1 MITNILIPTDFSRNA
16 WQAVQYALVLFK
28 SHHCNI
34 HLVNAFEF
42 SDGMSFFINPEPGD
56 EEYETAKSEAEDNL
70 AKVLDMMA
78 LKPVNQ
84 KMHNVTCE
92 AICGE
97 PLNVIKDYIS
107 KHPINLIIMGTQGTS
122 NTSEAVYG
130 SVSVNVMEKVRKCP
144 VMVIPLVA
152 EIKQPTEIVFPS
164 KFKSQFSDDNL
175 SVLKFLSKRCN
186 AEIKVLYI
194 FKDGDSKLSE
204 DQIKSKTNLLDLL
217 YGCKISYKQLHHQVV
232 LNGIN
237 CFIESRESDM
247 VCFLN
252 KKHAFFGSILS
263 RPLVKEITF
272 YTHVPIL
279 VLHE

>member
-28 SHHCNI
+28 NHHCNI

-42 SDGMSFFINPEPGD
+42 SDGMSFFVNPEPGD

-70 AKVLDMMA
+70 AKALDMMA

-97 PLNVIKDYIS
+97 PLKVIKDYVS
-107 KHPINLIIMGTQGTS
+107 KHPIDLLIMGTQGTS

-130 SVSVNVMEKVRKCP
+130 SVAVNVMEKMRECP
-144 VMVIPLVA
+144 VIVIPLAA
-152 EIKQPTEIVFPS
+152 EIQQPAEIVFPS

-186 AEIKVLYI
+186 AEIKVLHI

-204 DQIKSKTNLLDLL
+204 DQIKIKTNLLDLL
-217 YGCKISYKQLHHQVV
+217 NDCKISYKQLHHQEV

-237 CFIESRESDM
+237 CFTESRESDM
-247 VCFLN
+247 LCFLN

-263 RPLVKEITF
+263 RPLVNQITF

>member
-1 MITNILIPTDFSRNA
+1 MISNILIPTDFSRNA
-16 WQAVQYALVLFK
+16 WQAVQYALVLLK
-28 SHHCNI
+28 NHHCNI
-34 HLVNAFEF
+34 HLINAFGF
-42 SDGMSFFINPEPGD
+42 SDGMGFFVNPEPG
-56 EEYETAKSEAEDNL
+56 EEDYETAKSEAEDNL

-84 KMHNVTCE
+84 KMHKVTCE

-97 PLNVIKDYIS
+97 PLDVIKDYMAA
-107 KHPINLIIMGTQGTS
+107 HPINLVIMGTQGTS

-130 SVSVNVMEKVRKCP
+130 SVAVNVMEKVRQCP

-164 KFKSQFSDDNL
+164 KFKSRFSDDNL
-175 SVLKFLSKRCN
+175 SVLKFLAQRCN
-186 AEIKVLYI
+186 AEIKVLHI
-194 FKDGDSKLSE
+194 SKDGDTTLSE
-204 DQIKSKTNLLDLL
+204 DQIKIKTNLLDLL
-217 YGCKISYKQLHHQVV
+217 YDCKTSYKQLRHQEV
-232 LNGIN
+232 LSGIN

-252 KKHAFFGSILS
+252 KKHLFFGSILS
-263 RPLVKEITF
+263 RPLVKQIAF
-272 YTHVPIL
+272 YTRVPIL